1 MTSRRSVIIPEGK
14 ESMSTVPPSM
24 SPSDVPPQSA
34 AKKTSPLVWIL
45 AGIGVIVVL
54 AMITC
59 GVGAF
64 FIGRGLKNAGFDSD
78 LMKKNPGLAMT
89 KMVTA
94 LNPNFEVVSTND
106 GAGTVT
112 VREKSTGKTVTYKF
126 DPDKQSLVIIGDD
139 GAQVKIGASA
149 ANKMPDWAPVYP
161 GSSPEGTYSVQ
172 SSEGNSGTFTFKT
185 SDAASKVTSY
195 YQDQLRA
202 AGFNVTLVSSGDQG
216 GMLSAEDADKKRT
229 IIITAGASNGTT
241 TASVIVNEKK

>member
-1 MTSRRSVIIPEGK
+1 M
-14 ESMSTVPPSM
+14 
-24 SPSDVPPQSA
+24 Q
-34 AKKTSPLVWIL
+34 
-45 AGIGVIVVL
+45 
-54 AMITC
+54 
-59 GVGAF
+59 
-64 FIGRGLKNAGFDSD
+64 
-78 LMKKNPGLAMT
+78 KNPGLAMT

-94 LNPNFEVVSTND
+94 LNPNFEVDSTND

-195 YQDQLRA
+195 YQDQAPGRR
-202 AGFNVTLVSSGDQG
+202 V
-216 GMLSAEDADKKRT
+216 
-229 IIITAGASNGTT
+229 
-241 TASVIVNEKK
+241 

>member
-1 MTSRRSVIIPEGK
+1 
-14 ESMSTVPPSM
+14 MSTVPPSM
-24 SPSDVPPQSA
+24 PSSDVPQQPA

-45 AGIGVIVVL
+45 AGIGIIVVL
-54 AMITC
+54 AMVTC

-64 FIGRGLKNAGFDSD
+64 FIGRAVKNTIGFDSD

-106 GAGTVT
+106 NAGTVT

-126 DPDKQSLVIIGDD
+126 DPEKKSLVITGED
-139 GAQVKIGASA
+139 GAEVKIGASA
-149 ANKMPDWAPVYP
+149 GNKMPDWVPVYP
-161 GSSPEGTYSVQ
+161 GSSPEGSYSVQ
-172 SSEGNSGTFTFKT
+172 SSEGNSGTFSFKT
-185 SDAASKVTSY
+185 PDAASKVTSY

-202 AGFNVTLVSSGDQG
+202 AGCNVTLVSSGDQG

-229 IIITAGASNGTT
+229 IIVTAGASTGIT
-241 TASVIVNEKK
+241 TASVTVSEKK

>member
-1 MTSRRSVIIPEGK
+1 MASRLSVIIPKGK

-24 SPSDVPPQSA
+24 SPSDVPQPA

-45 AGIGVIVVL
+45 AGIGIIVVL

-64 FIGRGLKNAGFDSD
+64 FISRGLKNAGFDSD

-94 LNPNFEVVSTND
+94 LNPNVEVVSTND
-106 GAGTVT
+106 SAGTVT
-112 VREKSTGKTVTYKF
+112 VREKSTGKTTTYKY
-126 DPDKQSLVIIGDD
+126 DADKKSLVITGDN
-139 GAQVKIGASA
+139 GEEVKIGASA
-149 ANKMPDWAPVYP
+149 NNKLPDWVPVYP
-161 GSSPEGTYSVQ
+161 GSSPEGGYSVQ

-185 SDAASKVTSY
+185 PDAASKVTSY

-216 GMLSAEDADKKRT
+216 GMLSAADAGEKRT
-229 IIITAGASNGTT
+229 VIITAGASNGVTT
-241 TASVIVNEKK
+241 GSVTVSEKK

>member
-1 MTSRRSVIIPEGK
+1 
-14 ESMSTVPPSM
+14 MSTVPPSM
-24 SPSDVPPQSA
+24 PSSDVPQPA
-34 AKKTSPLVWIL
+34 VKKTSPLVWIL
-45 AGIGVIVVL
+45 AGIGIIVVL

-64 FIGRGLKNAGFDSD
+64 FIGRAVKNAGFDPD
-78 LMKKNPGLAMT
+78 LMKKNPGLAMA

-149 ANKMPDWAPVYP
+149 GNKMPDWAPVYP
-161 GSSPEGTYSVQ
+161 
-172 SSEGNSGTFTFKT
+172 
-185 SDAASKVTSY
+185 
-195 YQDQLRA
+195 
-202 AGFNVTLVSSGDQG
+202 
-216 GMLSAEDADKKRT
+216 
-229 IIITAGASNGTT
+229 
-241 TASVIVNEKK
+241 

>member
-1 MTSRRSVIIPEGK
+1 M
-14 ESMSTVPPSM
+14 PS
-24 SPSDVPPQSA
+24 SDVPPQPA

-45 AGIGVIVVL
+45 AGIGIIVVL
-54 AMITC
+54 GMVTC

-64 FIGRGLKNAGFDSD
+64 FIGRAVKNAGFDSD

-94 LNPNFEVVSTND
+94 LNPNFDVVSTND
-106 GAGTVT
+106 SAGTVT

-126 DPDKQSLVIIGDD
+126 DPDKKSLVITGED
-139 GAQVKIGASA
+139 GAEVKIGGSA
-149 ANKMPDWAPVYP
+149 ANKMPDWVPIYP

-172 SSEGNSGTFTFKT
+172 SAEGNSGTFTFKT
-185 SDAASKVTSY
+185 PDAASKVTSY

-202 AGFNVTLVSSGDQG
+202 ASFNVTLVSSGDQG

-229 IIITAGASNGTT
+229 IIITAGASSGTT